1 MTQKTFEVIYDSP
14 RFRIEKKEYV
24 IQNGMAK
31 QGIVISPRDA
41 VAIMPVSGDHCFL
54 LKQYRFPIDEYIY
67 EVPAGAIEQGESPE
81 EAAHRELIEETGLC
95 ALQLIPFGFIYLA
108 PGYSTERLWLYEAVD
123 LTPSDQYKMDED
135 EVIEVVKLDICEM
148 LAMIR
153 EGDIVDAKT
162 MALAML
168 CFGGR

>member
-1 MTQKTFEVIYDSP
+1 MTQKTPEVLYDNS
-14 RFRIEKKEYV
+14 RFRIEKKEYR
-24 IQNGMAK
+24 IPNGTTK
-31 QGIVISPRDA
+31 KGIIISPRDA

-54 LKQYRFPIDEYIY
+54 LKQYRFPIDQYIY
-67 EVPAGAIEQGESPE
+67 EVPAGAIEEGETPD
-81 EAAHRELIEETGLC
+81 EAAYRELIEETGLC
-95 ALQLIPFGFIYLA
+95 AQQLIPYGFIYPA

-123 LTPSDQYKMDED
+123 LTPSNQYQMDED

>member
-1 MTQKTFEVIYDSP
+1 MTQKTSEIIYATP

-24 IQNGMAK
+24 IPNGTVK
-31 QGIVISPRDA
+31 QGIVICPHDA
-41 VAIMPVSGDHCFL
+41 VAIMPVLGDHCFL
-54 LKQYRFPIDEYIY
+54 LRQYRFSIDEYIY
-67 EVPAGAIEQGESPE
+67 EVPAGAIEQGENPE
-81 EAAHRELIEETGLC
+81 EAAHRELIEETSLC
-95 ALQLIPFGFIYLA
+95 AEQLIPHGWMYPT
-108 PGYSTERLWLYEAVD
+108 PGYSTERLWLYEATD
-123 LTPSDQYKMDED
+123 LAPSDLYKKDED

-162 MALAML
+162 IVLAML